1 MSFHSIAVPFPARP
15 RCCET
20 QQPRPHLRIPL
31 PGFRTAAVRS
41 HRVMN
46 PASFKRCVLGTEN
59 LAEHR
64 ILGNRPVV
72 KAKNASLNLKRGR
85 PTGPTKKRINA
96 RFPESLAERIE
107 YAAALRGV
115 AVASFIQ
122 EAVAARAEEVIEAE
136 ARWQLTREQAAAVVA
151 MIANPPKANKRML
164 EAAKLASR
172 HVVIRD

>member
-1 MSFHSIAVPFPARP
+1 M
-15 RCCET
+15 
-20 QQPRPHLRIPL
+20 
-31 PGFRTAAVRS
+31 
-41 HRVMN
+41 
-46 PASFKRCVLGTEN
+46 
-59 LAEHR
+59 
-64 ILGNRPVV
+64 
-72 KAKNASLNLKRGR
+72 KAKTASLNLKRGR

-122 EAVAARAEEVIEAE
+122 EAAAARAEEVIEAE
-136 ARWQLTREQAAAVVA
+136 ARWQLTREQAEAVAA
-151 MIANPPKANKRML
+151 MIASPPKANPKML